1 MNTDTPETDAMEYF
15 DAMCNPHRV
24 VEADFARKLERE
36 RDEWKAKYI
45 QQNKDLGCELRDPNG
60 TIRDHAKTLQR
71 ERDEARGQLAGVEDK
86 MRVELGGHPDSELW
100 GEAGLI
106 AATMRCVDALGEVT
120 EQRDE
125 AREALKTGGM
135 LNIIDRA
142 AHGRAAAIRER
153 DEARGE
159 MAAIKAML
167 LDPVEV
173 ELDMIRGNIA
183 IPERPEFSGVY
194 DTGKAMANLIR
205 QRDEARGQRDRLA
218 AALINCMPFISG
230 EGCGE
235 YSDAKEAL
243 QSLTPNETLSNQ

>member
-60 TIRDHAKTLQR
+60 TIWDHAKTLQR
-71 ERDEARGQLAGVEDK
+71 E
-86 MRVELGGHPDSELW
+86 
-100 GEAGLI
+100 
-106 AATMRCVDALGEVT
+106 
-120 EQRDE
+120 
-125 AREALKTGGM
+125 
-135 LNIIDRA
+135 
-142 AHGRAAAIRER
+142 
-153 DEARGE
+153 
-159 MAAIKAML
+159 
-167 LDPVEV
+167 
-173 ELDMIRGNIA
+173 
-183 IPERPEFSGVY
+183 
-194 DTGKAMANLIR
+194 
-205 QRDEARGQRDRLA
+205 RDEARGQRDRLA